1 MDVKWRWK
9 GWWRF
14 TAVVF
19 GNAKSRAVGRNAG
32 KATPRKRIQMTF
44 HPSARNHT
52 RICSE
57 GGEQVSVAQVSA
69 QNPGARTWATQP
81 KHARH
86 ALFLFGFEDHA
97 IADRN
102 WCMRGDGYAAWKV
115 EPYFWNRPIREL
127 RLRQLKLINNLK
139 LTSGSSRK

>member
-52 RICSE
+52 QICSE
-57 GGEQVSVAQVSA
+57 GGAQVNPWSA
-69 QNPGARTWATQP
+69 QARPQVLIGRSRIPHEAGCS
-81 KHARH
+81 HRRIMVDV
-86 ALFLFGFEDHA
+86 LGR
-97 IADRN
+97 I
-102 WCMRGDGYAAWKV
+102 DGWWK
-115 EPYFWNRPIREL
+115 R
-127 RLRQLKLINNLK
+127 
-139 LTSGSSRK
+139 SSTEM